1 MRGPSSTARRCT
13 LLEAHR
19 LIAPEEPA
27 QVRVLPAT
35 ARFAR
40 PTLRTKEPGV
50 SVTVL
55 HPAPVGRPERF
66 RLHRAGLI
74 GLYEYED
81 ETFEFE
87 RGRLLLRGPNGSGK
101 SKALE
106 LLLPL
111 LLDGELRRRAP
122 RSIRRSRTLDALEPD
137 RRPGVARAGGRVLVA
152 RVAPP
157 RRARASSTSTRSC

>member
-1 MRGPSSTARRCT
+1 M
-13 LLEAHR
+13 
-19 LIAPEEPA
+19 
-27 QVRVLPAT
+27 
-35 ARFAR
+35 
-40 PTLRTKEPGV
+40 

-55 HPAPVGRPERF
+55 HPAPAGRPGRW

-87 RGRLLLRGPNGSGK
+87 HGRLLLRGPNGSGK

-111 LLDGELRRRAP
+111 LLDGELRAERLDPFGGRGRSMRWNLIGDQESRAP
-122 RSIRRSRTLDALEPD
+122 AVGLQQREPQ
-137 RRPGVARAGGRVLVA
+137 GH
-152 RVAPP
+152 
-157 RRARASSTSTRSC
+157 